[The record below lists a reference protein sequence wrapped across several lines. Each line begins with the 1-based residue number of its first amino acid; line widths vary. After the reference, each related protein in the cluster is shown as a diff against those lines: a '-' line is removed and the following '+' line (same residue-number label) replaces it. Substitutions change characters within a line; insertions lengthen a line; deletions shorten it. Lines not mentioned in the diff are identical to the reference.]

1 MSTPMPD
8 VPNDFSAPGDMSPA
22 DLAEYLRR
30 LRANAA
36 AAAAGANPVGNEN
49 VMGTAAQPAVTTS
62 DPNDPMAVSRMLG
75 FAKAAAPSINGSY
88 TANVLAKLGRNTGPA
103 QPTNPSEYD
112 KLYDPNTYDLPQDLA
127 RRQAAMGTFD
137 ASSKLAT
144 AEAERGKTG
153 AEAVREGAK
162 AREADANAGLLK
174 SETGTGDGRP
184 STAKDVEALS
194 KAGKDSTDPAFKK
207 RVDARIAELT
217 GMKPAPPEGP
227 SIWSRIASAFHGASA
242 SPSPDAAGALAGGG
256 PQAQPGQ
263 GQPQAGAPV
272 APVTPNP
279 KQVAW
284 GGNGIGIYTDPSGVR
299 SMWRRVPG
307 GMIKITQ

>member
-8 VPNDFSAPGDMSPA
+8 VPNNASIPGDLSPD

-88 TANVLAKLGRNTGPA
+88 TANVMAKLGRNTGPA

-112 KLYDPNTYDLPQDLA
+112 KLYDPNAYDLPQDLA
-127 RRQAAMGTFD
+127 RRQAAMGSFE

-153 AEAVREGAK
+153 AEAG
-162 AREADANAGLLK
+162 
-174 SETGTGDGRP
+174 
-184 STAKDVEALS
+184 
-194 KAGKDSTDPAFKK
+194 KAGAEARSITD
-207 RVDARIAELT
+207 DAGGKNQMITALGRIASNPNLDGDTATAVANRLLDLSGAEPLPA
-217 GMKPAPPEGP
+217 KPTQPESVAPEGFFQRLKGAFSGAPPEAGV
-227 SIWSRIASAFHGASA
+227 
-242 SPSPDAAGALAGGG
+242 PDAAGALAGGRQTGG
-256 PQAQPGQ
+256 PQAQPEQ
-263 GQPQAGAPV
+263 GQPPAARPHVVVDPNDPTVGYYNGVKYKKALDGGWKKLGA
-272 APVTPNP
+272 
-279 KQVAW
+279 K
-284 GGNGIGIYTDPSGVR
+284 
-299 SMWRRVPG
+299 
-307 GMIKITQ
+307 